1 MSPDLLV
8 VYESHTGNTR
18 KMAEAVAE
26 GARQVGGVEVTLRR
40 LSEVSTDELVEVGAI
55 ILGAPTRNAEVPP
68 ATSQFLARLGHLSL
82 EGKLGASFGS
92 YGWSG
97 EAPALI
103 RSNLAAH
110 GLLAP
115 WVGVRGKRTPDT
127 QTLES
132 CRSLGESVARR
143 LVERGD

>member
-1 MSPDLLV
+1 MSPRLLV
-8 VYESHTGNTR
+8 VYESHTGNTL
-18 KMAEAVAE
+18 KMAQAVAE
-26 GARQVGGVEVTLRR
+26 GARQVDGVEVTLKR

-55 ILGAPTRNAEVPP
+55 ILGAPTRNANVPP
-68 ATSQFLARLGHLSL
+68 ATSQFLARLGQLSL

-103 RSNLAAH
+103 RSNLAKH

-115 WVGVRGKRTPDT
+115 WVGVRGKRAPDA
-127 QTLES
+127 QTLER
-132 CRSLGESVARR
+132 CRSLGESAARR
-143 LVERGD
+143 LLEGGD